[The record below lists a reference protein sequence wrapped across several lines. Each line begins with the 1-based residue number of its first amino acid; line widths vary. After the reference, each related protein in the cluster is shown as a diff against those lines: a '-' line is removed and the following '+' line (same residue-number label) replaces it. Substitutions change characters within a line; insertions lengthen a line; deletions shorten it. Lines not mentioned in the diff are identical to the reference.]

1 MPRTNGAQGF
11 ATNHRKRREVV
22 FAGSRAPPMSAET
35 RYGALLE
42 KNKAFTKANR
52 ARITARQKERKAARD
67 ACERVVMVPPR
78 GAMSRVVTGNRMRV
92 RLFCFCILLLRVVL
106 VPEGAAA

>member
-1 MPRTNGAQGF
+1 
-11 ATNHRKRREVV
+11 
-22 FAGSRAPPMSAET
+22 MSAET

-67 ACERVVMVPPR
+67 ACERVVMVRPR
-78 GAMSRVVTGNRMRV
+78 GALSRCDWQSDAGPFI
-92 RLFCFCILLLRVVL
+92 LFLHFAPPGSACPGRSCGMTALVDLFPRFMVDCGLLECCWLRIPL
-106 VPEGAAA
+106 